1 MTACKLCVFIKLSLT
16 LYYRDGEK
24 SGHTTTW
31 QQVDNKWLLH
41 SFEYFSLTEDIYLV
55 VVGDDDVEC

>member
-1 MTACKLCVFIKLSLT
+1 MGRKV
-16 LYYRDGEK
+16 DP
-24 SGHTTTW
+24 GHTTPGKSTTW